1 MQRAHRI
8 RSQARVAIEEYKSVL
23 ASLKSTGGNEEW
35 VQTVNQAIADV
46 NKSIALANDSELNA
60 NKAAKEAEASLTSS
74 AYSFSAIMRVA
85 CYLWNVSP
93 DGVWNYT
100 NVKTKLD
107 QYGTDCTGNHNISKT
122 LDNYAQNME
131 NVDLAQWKNYTLQ
144 VLQETYDEIALNKT
158 KYHRVLT
165 NGNEKINEV
174 KDAVAKAV
182 ERLEDSLKELELL
195 QTAVNTA
202 DKKVEDASRNAKAA
216 NDLLASANGKVFCE
230 IVKQFWKSDG
240 ELKVVEK
247 TVVGAK
253 QKVAGV
259 VAGSEQVQAE
269 VTAVGKVVKDVLA
282 QFQQGHLTLVRKFLI
297 ANNLDSA
304 ASSATKSSADANASV
319 RSATQANT
327 IVNKIQQ
334 NVITQSELLERVRTE
349 MTKMG
354 GATGSNGAKVTFE
367 ACNDSVQRILKNKS
381 SDANRRIAE
390 FNTTL
395 LRELNNTLQEISST
409 TNMVGSNLSGVNKQ
423 VREAQSSAREA
434 SLLAKQ
440 ATDNVKQTIVKVLSG
455 VVAELCAALSELR
468 VLHNRSE
475 AFSAHA
481 ANASANILEWL
492 LRINTSAKES
502 DALVDLAG
510 SVEDAF
516 ATTGK
521 RLEVLRRVLHRAD
534 EQRGKVAG
542 ELAASAVVAERSRND
557 ASQVNKTLRDV
568 LANITSTASA
578 TFSKDVCNASLMSE
592 PLKLLG
598 NMTDHPAVMSS
609 LNVVAQLNRLAGSME
624 GQVLKAHKLMRV
636 AAASSAQVDAA
647 LEEAIRMARERS
659 GKPQCPALYRQ
670 LLGALGL
677 HW

>member
-1 MQRAHRI
+1 
-8 RSQARVAIEEYKSVL
+8 
-23 ASLKSTGGNEEW
+23 
-35 VQTVNQAIADV
+35 
-46 NKSIALANDSELNA
+46 
-60 NKAAKEAEASLTSS
+60 
-74 AYSFSAIMRVA
+74 MRVA

-195 QTAVNTA
+195 QTVVNTA

-216 NDLLASANGKVFCE
+216 NDFILASANGKVFCE
-230 IVKQFWKSDG
+230 IVEEFWKSDG
-240 ELKVVEK
+240 ELKAVEK
-247 TVVGAK
+247 TVMGAK
-253 QKVAGV
+253 QNAAGV
-259 VAGSEQVQAE
+259 VADSEQVQAGVITME
-269 VTAVGKVVKDVLA
+269 RVVSDVAVWFKRGGSAFVHMFSSK
-282 QFQQGHLTLVRKFLI
+282 
-297 ANNLDSA
+297 NELDGV
-304 ASSATKSSADANASV
+304 ASGATKSSAAANASV
-319 RSATQANT
+319 RTATEASTIANE
-327 IVNKIQQ
+327 VQQ
-334 NVITQSELLERVRTE
+334 KVKTESELLKRVRTE

-354 GATGSNGAKVTFE
+354 DATDSNGAKVTFE

-381 SDANRRIAE
+381 SDAIRRIAE
-390 FNTTL
+390 FNMTL

-578 TFSKDVCNASLMSE
+578 TFSKGRVQCEPHVRVTEASE
-592 PLKLLG
+592 
-598 NMTDHPAVMSS
+598 
-609 LNVVAQLNRLAGSME
+609 
-624 GQVLKAHKLMRV
+624 
-636 AAASSAQVDAA
+636 
-647 LEEAIRMARERS
+647 
-659 GKPQCPALYRQ
+659 
-670 LLGALGL
+670 
-677 HW
+677 